1 MQYNNNYLSHR
12 RHKYL
17 KKEFKNGKWRY
28 YYDLPGMLGQDK
40 KTEMSMRKY
49 EYLKTTGAKNIKDA
63 DRRTTASYVN
73 MNSAKNLYNDG
84 RKTNSGFQD
93 KYQKNYN
100 KKQMTWAEYT
110 DAQKAYEK
118 AKNDYNRTPMGITE
132 NAVNKGKA
140 FVDKLFNKK

>member
-17 KKEFKNGKWRY
+17 KKSS
-28 YYDLPGMLGQDK
+28 
-40 KTEMSMRKY
+40 KTENGVI
-49 EYLKTTGAKNIKDA
+49 T
-63 DRRTTASYVN
+63 
-73 MNSAKNLYNDG
+73 MN
-84 RKTNSGFQD
+84 
-93 KYQKNYN
+93 N

-132 NAVNKGKA
+132 NAVNKGKE